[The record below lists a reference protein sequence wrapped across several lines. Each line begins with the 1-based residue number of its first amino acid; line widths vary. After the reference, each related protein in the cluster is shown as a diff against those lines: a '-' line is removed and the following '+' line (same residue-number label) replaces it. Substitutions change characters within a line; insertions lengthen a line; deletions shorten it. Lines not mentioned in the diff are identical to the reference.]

1 MKKFKYLTYFTSFVL
16 IACFALFAFVA
27 ARESGSI
34 AEIAASNENFHNEAI
49 FEYMKDTYR
58 EGMIYDCNG
67 NELLVKASNPNEES
81 LLVEP
86 YAYSWLIGSDNPL
99 YAQRGGIR
107 NIYRYQLY
115 DGSNDPY
122 GSNIHLTI
130 DHNLQMQAFKQLTSI
145 SHDGSIIILDNKSG
159 AIKAL
164 ASISPISYNG
174 NEPEIFSKA
183 VNQSEGGLNMRG
195 IYEQDPPA
203 STFKLITLTCAI
215 EEGLDLDAY
224 YYDQGYYTYQEGR
237 RIYNYGGVAYG
248 YVNAQQAL
256 NKSINS
262 YFVNLAQEI
271 GYEKLNDMYKRLL
284 FNERIELDFSNNK
297 LRSHVDTL
305 IDDDVAIGNHAIGQG
320 SIQIAPL
327 QLASIIASYGNEGQM
342 MHPYMIDSVGDNQ
355 ISNREVL
362 SQITSKEVVDKVN
375 EYAHQS
381 AISYGFDENQYGWVC
396 AKTGTAE
403 FQAERCHS
411 YLALYNDD
419 YTILISCNDIN
430 SSVELFDIMKPLV
443 QEINN

>member
-1 MKKFKYLTYFTSFVL
+1 MKKFKYLTYFTSLVL
-16 IACFALFAFVA
+16 VACFALFAFVA
-27 ARESGSI
+27 ARESGCI
-34 AEIAASNENFHNEAI
+34 DEIAASNENFHNEAI

-67 NELLVKASNPNEES
+67 NELLLKASNPNEES

-122 GSNIHLTI
+122 GNNIHLTI
-130 DHNLQMQAFKQLTSI
+130 DHNLQMLAFTQLTSI

-355 ISNREVL
+355 ISNHEVL
-362 SQITSKEVVDKVN
+362 SQVTSKEVVDKVN

-411 YLALYNDD
+411 YLALYNND